1 MHITDSSLAL
11 AARHH
16 LETEVT
22 RRAAAD
28 SADGPSF
35 RALFVESLNNAIAT
49 QNETA
54 TTEEPQEDPALA
66 LDRAFQSLIR
76 ALFGDAACGGDS
88 AEAAALAVETQA
100 AAPRRMGQITQ
111 LEMVHT
117 REEES
122 CSFSASGNICLAD
135 GSTRQFDVDYEL
147 ERSEEST
154 TLSYGT
160 RLMDPLV
167 LDFDAPTGALG
178 AQSVEF
184 DLDADGKTE
193 TMRMPDDSAALL
205 FLDRNGNGVADNGS
219 ELFGPRT
226 GNGFGELAQLDADGN
241 RWIDAGDAAYA
252 DLRLWSVDADGNER
266 VQTLAEAGVGALATA
281 YEDTPFT
288 IKEDGKVLGQM
299 RGSSVWLGEES
310 GAGIV
315 RQIDIATDTRS
326 A

>member
-1 MHITDSSLAL
+1 MHITDSSLTLSASH
-11 AARHH
+11 R

-28 SADGPSF
+28 STDGPSF
-35 RALFVESLNNAIAT
+35 RALFVESLNNAIAA
-49 QNETA
+49 QPEAA

-76 ALFGDAACGGDS
+76 ALFGDAACSGDNT
-88 AEAAALAVETQA
+88 ETAALAAEAQA
-100 AAPRRMGQITQ
+100 GSPRRMGQIAQ
-111 LEMVHT
+111 LELVHT
-117 REEES
+117 REQES

-167 LDFDAPTGALG
+167 LDFAAPTGALG
-178 AQSVEF
+178 AQSVAF
-184 DLDADGKTE
+184 DLDADGQAE
-193 TMRMPDDSAALL
+193 NMRMPDESAALL
-205 FLDRNGNGVADNGS
+205 FLDRNGNGVADDGS
-219 ELFGPRT
+219 ELLGPRS

-252 DLRLWSVDADGNER
+252 ELKLWSVDADGNQR

-281 YEDTPFT
+281 YEDTPYT
-288 IKEDGKVLGQM
+288 IKEDGQVLGQM
-299 RGSSVWLGEES
+299 RGSSVWLGEEG

-315 RQIDIATDTRS
+315 RQIDIATDTRT